1 MSKLKTKKA
10 VKKRVRIS
18 KNGKVIRNKAGRRHL
33 NSHQRGKTG
42 RNLARKATCT
52 PGDAKKIVR
61 MLGNTRP

>member
-10 VKKRVRIS
+10 VKKRIRIS

-33 NSHQRGKTG
+33 NSHQSGKTG
-42 RNLARKATCT
+42 RSLSRKTTCA
-52 PGDAKKIVR
+52 PGDAKKLIR